1 MTTPIWR
8 SPHIEVVQS
17 TAQAAYGLMTIK
29 VVLATQYGQEV
40 IRPACEKAEL
50 FCEIA
55 GTKTL
60 TRRLVEQ
67 IKKLGYRVEVIPTQP
82 KEL

>member
-1 MTTPIWR
+1 MSTVRQIGATPA
-8 SPHIEVVQS
+8 VQDK
-17 TAQAAYGLMTIK
+17 AIQ
-29 VVLATQYGQEV
+29 VVLIQRYGQEV
-40 IRPACEKAEL
+40 IQPASPEAEL

-67 IKKLGYRVEVIPTQP
+67 IKKLGYRVEVLPTQP

>member
-1 MTTPIWR
+1 MVTQLR
-8 SPHIEVVQS
+8 
-17 TAQAAYGLMTIK
+17 QADLAVPDDSLEIK
-29 VVLATQYGQEV
+29 VALGHQYGQEV

-50 FCEIA
+50 FCQIA

-60 TRRLVEQ
+60 TRKLVGQ
-67 IKKLGYRVEVIPTQP
+67 VKKLGYTVVVLQTLP